1 MHPDASFLVHSL
13 LLRDSML
20 QDSMLFSYFE
30 TFWQDTIHMAS
41 PAIPDFAQ
49 IPGLFS
55 HPPPLQHRIPTL
67 PDGPPVP
74 KRSPFRLKRLRVK
87 SESPEET
94 VDSSESPRFKSE
106 MPEPAIDTSVSPL
119 AVKRPRLRFK
129 TPEGTVDPNKKPSHT
144 RSVHLRVRFILEY
157 GNNSLDGLSNTVA
170 QYELCNWEPDTK
182 RVEAIKHIYH
192 QWKKRFLDLK
202 VVRQHLRPEERR
214 YRELKRLVE
223 RFEEMGW
230 YIIRIRAEN
239 LRLSKHQM
247 GELVLAKFAWSHR
260 RAAELFFR
268 GY

>member
-1 MHPDASFLVHSL
+1 M
-13 LLRDSML
+13 
-20 QDSMLFSYFE
+20 
-30 TFWQDTIHMAS
+30 
-41 PAIPDFAQ
+41 
-49 IPGLFS
+49 
-55 HPPPLQHRIPTL
+55 
-67 PDGPPVP
+67 
-74 KRSPFRLKRLRVK
+74 
-87 SESPEET
+87 
-94 VDSSESPRFKSE
+94 
-106 MPEPAIDTSVSPL
+106 
-119 AVKRPRLRFK
+119 
-129 TPEGTVDPNKKPSHT
+129 
-144 RSVHLRVRFILEY
+144 
-157 GNNSLDGLSNTVA
+157 A

-182 RVEAIKHIYH
+182 GVEAIKHIYH